1 MRQTLLLLIAALV
14 LTGCASTQPPA
25 EPKIGG
31 SFSTAVGAVEGQSGT
46 EIQRISYK
54 FSLTNMGKMPIENW
68 TLAVQTNQA
77 LQVIDHIPATITPE
91 LEARWEPGMNIAGA
105 GMVTFKTAGR
115 SKAEISRINP
125 MVEVLIRDAA
135 GKVIY
140 RLPVQ

>member
-1 MRQTLLLLIAALV
+1 MRQTLLILIAALL
-14 LTGCASTQPPA
+14 LTGCAGPAPPA

-31 SFSTAVGAVEGQSGT
+31 SMSSAVGALEGESGT

-54 FSLTNMGKMPIENW
+54 FSLTNQGKSPIQNW

-77 LQVIDHIPATITPE
+77 LQVIDHIPATVTPE
-91 LEARWEPGMNIAGA
+91 LAARWEPGMNISGA

-115 SKAEISRINP
+115 SKEEISRIHP
-125 MVEVLIRDAA
+125 MIEVLIRDAA